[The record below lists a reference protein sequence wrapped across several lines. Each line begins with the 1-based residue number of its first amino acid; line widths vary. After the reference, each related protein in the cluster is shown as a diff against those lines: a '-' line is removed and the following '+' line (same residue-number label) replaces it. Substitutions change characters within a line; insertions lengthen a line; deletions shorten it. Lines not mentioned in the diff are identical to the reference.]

1 MTDDRLSAFV
11 PDIMHFEGVVPWLY
25 RDTLGYATVGVGNLV
40 RDALDAASLPFAVDG
55 GRAASAQEIGQ
66 EFLRVIAMSRGLP
79 AAHYRK
85 DAPPRVELAPGTSE
99 KLCLDRLRGEF
110 LPGILR
116 LLPGFDSFPAG
127 PQSAIV
133 DIAFNCGVHGLA
145 GFSHMLAA
153 CKAGDWKAAGA
164 ACHRSTSRP
173 DRNDWARDKFLSA
186 VS

>member
-1 MTDDRLSAFV
+1 MR
-11 PDIMHFEGVVPWLY
+11 FEGVVPWLY

-55 GRAASAQEIGQ
+55 GRRASAQGIGD
-66 EFLRVIAMSRGLP
+66 EFLRVIAMPRGLP
-79 AAHYRK
+79 AGQYRK
-85 DAPPRVELAPGTSE
+85 AAPPRVELAPGTSE
-99 KLCLDRLRGEF
+99 QLCLDRLRGEF

-116 LLPGFDSFPAG
+116 LLPGFESFPAG

-153 CKAGDWKAAGA
+153 CKAGDWGA
-164 ACHRSTSRP
+164 AAASCHRASSRD
-173 DRNDWARDKFLSA
+173 DRNQWTRKQFLSIA
-186 VS
+186 